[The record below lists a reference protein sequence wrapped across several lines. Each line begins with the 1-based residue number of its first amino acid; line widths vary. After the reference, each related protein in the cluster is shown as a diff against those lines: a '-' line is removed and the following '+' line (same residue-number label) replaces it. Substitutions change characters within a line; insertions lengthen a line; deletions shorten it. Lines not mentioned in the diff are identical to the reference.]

1 MRVLIVTIAY
11 WALTGLCGIA
21 ALFWVL
27 VSIGTFVEHRRQ
39 RWVVKTS
46 TALPPPPRTPRVTV
60 LIPARNEERNLRTCL
75 DAVRALEWPDLQI
88 LLIDDRS
95 TDATPRIAAEA
106 AAADPRVTVLGGSDL
121 PEGWMG
127 KSWALHQAVPR
138 ATGEWLLFLDADV
151 TVHPRALSQAFAYAA
166 AEKAAMFS
174 GYGTLVLGTFW
185 EKVIMPV
192 IGGMIVG
199 GNPLREVND
208 PEHFRVVCNGQF
220 ILVSRMAYDAIG
232 GHAAIRSEIID
243 DVAMARE
250 VKAKKL
256 GYRMVFCR
264 ELFSTRMYTGFGE
277 IWRGWRKNIY
287 AGLRYR
293 PHVAFVVV
301 AFVWVTAVI
310 PLGVAIGRAAAMR
323 GEVDLRDPLLAA
335 SAAASVLMFVYRVY
349 SARIFEQPW
358 GLFWTH
364 PLGAILVSG
373 IFLDSALR
381 GLFGGTV
388 DWKGRAYAASGSA
401 PPGK

>member
-1 MRVLIVTIAY
+1 MRVLIAIAY
-11 WALTGLCGIA
+11 WGLTGLCGVA

-27 VSIGTFVEHRRQ
+27 VTIGTFVEHRRQ
-39 RWVVKTS
+39 RWVLKTT
-46 TALPPPPRTPRVTV
+46 TALAPLARTPRVTV

-127 KSWALHQAVPR
+127 KSWALHQAQAK

-151 TVHPRALSQAFAYAA
+151 TIHPKALAQAMAYAA
-166 AEKAAMFS
+166 AEKAQMFS

-208 PEHFRVVCNGQF
+208 PEHFRVVCNGQL
-220 ILVSRMAYDAIG
+220 ILVSRAAYDAIG

-287 AGLRYR
+287 AGLQYR

-301 AFVWVTAVI
+301 AFVWITAVI
-310 PLGVAIGRAAAMR
+310 PPLAAFARGMALGDRGTGDPLFATAAAAT
-323 GEVDLRDPLLAA
+323 LLMLA
-335 SAAASVLMFVYRVY
+335 YRVY

-358 GLFWTH
+358 ALFWTH

-381 GLFGGTV
+381 GLFGRTV
-388 DWKGRAYAASGSA
+388 DWKGRAYAASGTRKS
-401 PPGK
+401 P

>member
-1 MRVLIVTIAY
+1 MRVLIFAIAY
-11 WALTGLCGIA
+11 WGLTGLCTLA
-21 ALFWVL
+21 ALFWVA
-27 VSIGTFVEHRRQ
+27 VYAGTFVEHRRQ
-39 RWVVKTS
+39 RWVLKAS
-46 TALPPPPRTPRVTV
+46 TALPPPARLPRVTV

-106 AAADPRVTVLGGSDL
+106 AVADPRITVLGGTDL

-127 KSWALHQAVPR
+127 KSWALHQAVAR
-138 ATGEWLLFLDADV
+138 ASGEWLLLLDADV
-151 TVHPRALSQAFAYAA
+151 TVHPKALSQAFAYAA

-208 PEHFRVVCNGQF
+208 PEHSRVVCNGQF
-220 ILVSRMAYDAIG
+220 ILISRAAYDAIG
-232 GHAAIRSEIID
+232 GHAAIRAEIID

-250 VKAKKL
+250 AKAKKL

-287 AGLRYR
+287 AGLQYR
-293 PHVAFVVV
+293 PYIAFGVV

-310 PLGVAIGRAAAMR
+310 PVIAAFARGYARMDRSNEDPLFMTAAA
-323 GEVDLRDPLLAA
+323 ATA
-335 SAAASVLMFVYRVY
+335 LMFAYRLY
-349 SARIFEQPW
+349 SARIFEQPR

-364 PLGAILVSG
+364 PLGAVLVSG

-381 GLFGGTV
+381 GLFGRTV
-388 DWKGRAYAASGSA
+388 DWKGRAYAASGA
-401 PPGK
+401 PPSPK